1 MRGLDICVLSNLQIC
16 PEKWGT
22 NCPRLPQTE
31 GFLGCGT
38 SSAKATTD
46 VGTPG
51 QLVTPTEAQ
60 APETRCGGQS
70 SSEVCCLISY
80 WILFHPYLILA
91 SRLIIICSLL
101 FEVMC
106 PVLDDV
112 QIRGADGA
120 GGE

>member
-1 MRGLDICVLSNLQIC
+1 MWDFQRF
-16 PEKWGT
+16 P
-22 NCPRLPQTE
+22 
-31 GFLGCGT
+31 
-38 SSAKATTD
+38 ATTD

-106 PVLDDV
+106 PVLDNV